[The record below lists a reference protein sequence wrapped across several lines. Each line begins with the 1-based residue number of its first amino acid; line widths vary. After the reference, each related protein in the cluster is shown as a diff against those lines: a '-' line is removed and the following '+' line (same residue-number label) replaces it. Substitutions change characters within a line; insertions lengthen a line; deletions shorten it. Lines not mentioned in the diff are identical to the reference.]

1 MPCPLPCG
9 HYDPDRCAPP
19 PPRLLPPPTA
29 QPPGPPSPATQQD
42 SLPLPLSAA
51 PPFHSISSSSSS
63 SSNNATAAMAES
75 ATATAATSGGGGG
88 GGGAAAIAIIDSLF
102 RCHRSNADDDADD
115 DDPEEED
122 GEDEAEDEERRR
134 RGGGG
139 CRSASDAQPRRSLQP
154 VVARLGG
161 HWSSS
166 STEFLDEASTD
177 HRRPSRDLLEHR
189 TSELWPQQRPR
200 LTSSA
205 ESVTEADPR
214 EMRPKA
220 RLNQP
225 VVGGWG
231 DSEQPPGAAEDQEQP
246 AMAGIP
252 PLSSPD
258 PSLSSIR
265 EAEWPRQPSFRFFT
279 GKSSHR
285 LR

>member
-1 MPCPLPCG
+1 
-9 HYDPDRCAPP
+9 
-19 PPRLLPPPTA
+19 
-29 QPPGPPSPATQQD
+29 
-42 SLPLPLSAA
+42 
-51 PPFHSISSSSSS
+51 
-63 SSNNATAAMAES
+63 MAES
-75 ATATAATSGGGGG
+75 TAAATSGGGGG

-122 GEDEAEDEERRR
+122 GEDEDEERRR

-139 CRSASDAQPRRSLQP
+139 CRSASDAQPRRSLLP

-166 STEFLDEASTD
+166 SNEFLDEAATD
-177 HRRPSRDLLEHR
+177 HPRPSRDLLEHR
-189 TSELWPQQRPR
+189 STELWPQQRPR

-205 ESVTEADPR
+205 ESVTEQQEADAR
-214 EMRPKA
+214 EMRPMA
-220 RLNQP
+220 RLNHP
-225 VVGGWG
+225 VVGGW
-231 DSEQPPGAAEDQEQP
+231 DSEQPLGASEDQEQP

-265 EAEWPRQPSFRFFT
+265 EAERSRQPSFRFLEEKPQMVFDE
-279 GKSSHR
+279 
-285 LR
+285 